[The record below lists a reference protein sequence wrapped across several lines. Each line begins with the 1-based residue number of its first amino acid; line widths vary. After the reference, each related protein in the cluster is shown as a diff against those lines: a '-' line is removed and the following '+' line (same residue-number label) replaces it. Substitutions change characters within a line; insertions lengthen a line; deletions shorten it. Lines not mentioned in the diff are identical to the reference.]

1 MKTCIRPSRVVG
13 IGLCE
18 IIAETHT
25 TKIECVLCFA
35 LFPHCSSFEP
45 DAIFA
50 EGRDRRDNCQK
61 FMERNWLKT
70 TLSRS
75 VSINVVQIKLKI
87 N

>member
-1 MKTCIRPSRVVG
+1 MKTCIRPSRVDG

-25 TKIECVLCFA
+25 TQIECVLCLA
-35 LFPHCSSFEP
+35 LFHIVQVSSQMQF
-45 DAIFA
+45 FA

-70 TLSRS
+70 TLGRS
-75 VSINVVQIKLKI
+75 VSIDVVQIKLKI